1 MTETADIQTGTPAP
15 PPSTL
20 TGGELLVRSLHAEGV
35 SDLWAIPD
43 GTYMLVLE
51 ALERLGPELGMR
63 LLVAGHEAAAG
74 HAAEAQTRVLGR
86 PAVAMACAGPGAA
99 NLVAAVMC
107 ARDEGS
113 PLVAITTTRRADI
126 GDYPHLGG
134 MQVLDQHAIFAGCTK
149 WSGRVGQWKRIPDLV
164 RHAFR
169 VASTGRPGPVHLDIP
184 EDLLAQRGDAADAPV
199 RPWTSSRPA
208 TAAGCA
214 DAAAVAR
221 AAELLVEA
229 ERPVLHCGGGT
240 LRAGAWDEARTL
252 AEHLGAVL
260 TTGAGSRGVLPPDH
274 PLGAAPVSPVAAL
287 AKNEADVV
295 LVVGSRLG
303 ELDLWARPPL
313 WQPEGSQ
320 RLVQIDADPTNIGL
334 NHSVE
339 EALVGDARLVLAQVL
354 AAVRERCEPRPVP
367 ERVAGYRSFE
377 EAWRAELDARVA
389 DRSRAPMVPGQ
400 IFEVCNERFADDAVL
415 VQDGGN
421 TCVWAAHH
429 HRARGPRTVLWT
441 SNAGHLGT
449 GLPYAIGAQLA
460 LPDTQ
465 VYCVSGD
472 SAFRFNIQELETAA
486 RYALPLVII
495 VAVDQAWG
503 MEKPAQQRTW
513 GREAPWFG
521 IEHAPVRYDLVAQAM
536 GCAGVLVRTADE
548 LGSAID
554 AAVAS
559 GRPTVIHAEVDP
571 VENEAPPGLDVW
583 VMARSGLGR

>member
-1 MTETADIQTGTPAP
+1 MTEAAETQTEETSP
-15 PPSTL
+15 PGM

-35 SDLWAIPD
+35 GDLWAIPD

-51 ALERLGPELGMR
+51 ALERLGSELGMR
-63 LLVAGHEAAAG
+63 LLVAGHESAAG
-74 HAAEAQTRVLGR
+74 HAADAQTRVLGR

-134 MQVLDQHAIFAGCTK
+134 MQVLDQHATFAGCTK
-149 WSGRVGQWKRIPDLV
+149 WSSRVGQWKRIPDLV

-169 VASTGRPGPVHLDIP
+169 VATTGRPGPVHLDIP
-184 EDLLAQRGDAADAPV
+184 EDLLAQRGDPADAPV
-199 RPWTSSRPA
+199 RPWTTSRPA
-208 TAAGCA
+208 TPAGCA
-214 DAAAVAR
+214 DQAAVAR
-221 AAELLVEA
+221 AAELLIAA
-229 ERPVLHCGGGT
+229 ERPVVHCGGGT
-240 LRAGAWDEARTL
+240 LRSGAWEEAREL

-287 AKNEADVV
+287 AKNEADAV

-303 ELDLWARPPL
+303 ELDLWGRPPL
-313 WQPEGSQ
+313 WQPEGEQ
-320 RLVQIDADPTNIGL
+320 RLVQIDADPTSIGL
-334 NHSVE
+334 NHSVD
-339 EALVGDARLVLAQVL
+339 EALVGDARLVLAQLL
-354 AAVRERCEPRPVP
+354 AAVRERSEPRPVP
-367 ERVAGYRSFE
+367 ERVAGYRAFE
-377 EAWRAELDARVA
+377 DAWRADLDARVA
-389 DRSRAPMVPGQ
+389 DRSRSPMVPGQ
-400 IFEVCNERFADDAVL
+400 VFEVCNERFADDAVL

-449 GLPYAIGAQLA
+449 GLPFAIGAQLA

-486 RYALPLVII
+486 RYGLPLVII

-503 MEKPAQQRTW
+503 MEKPAQRRSW

-536 GCAGVLVRTADE
+536 GCEGALASTADE
-548 LGSAID
+548 LGAAID
-554 AAVAS
+554 AALAS

-571 VENEAPPGLDVW
+571 VENESPPGLDVW
-583 VMARSGLGR
+583 VMARGGLGR